1 MSKRKST
8 GFLWGLFV
16 IAVWLFFSQQLFAQ
30 SQETVV
36 PVEQEPR
43 HWIVFQN
50 QYTRIYDFLIPPGDT
65 TLFHRHSFDSI
76 TVTVSGGRRINEILG
91 GAKTEGDV
99 PTGNIG
105 FTKGT
110 NAPYTHRLINTG
122 NTTLRNIVPEI
133 LASASSPGTP
143 AVLDAVPG
151 HKLVL
156 ENDLVKVYR
165 ISLDP
170 KQSTGIRSR
179 TLPWLRISIT
189 QSMISIHE
197 PGKTPKTLQT
207 RPGDYRWYEGPTT
220 DSIENVGSAKYE
232 AAEIEWK

>member
-1 MSKRKST
+1 MSKNKPLSFLL
-8 GFLWGLFV
+8 GFFI
-16 IAVWLFFSQQLFAQ
+16 IACLLVSQQVFAQ
-30 SQETVV
+30 AVATAV
-36 PVEQEPR
+36 PVEQEPHHR
-43 HWIVFQN
+43 IVFQN
-50 QYTRIYDFLIPPGDT
+50 KNIRIYDALIPPGEV
-65 TLFHRHSFDSI
+65 TLFHTHSFDTVNVVVSDGKGMNEFPGKPPIQMTLI
-76 TVTVSGGRRINEILG
+76 TGAVSFYK
-91 GAKTEGDV
+91 AA
-99 PTGNIG
+99 
-105 FTKGT
+105 
-110 NAPYTHRLINTG
+110 NAPFTHRLSNVG
-122 NTTLRNIVPEI
+122 TTPIRVLGAEVIASPASRGVP
-133 LASASSPGTP
+133 AA
-143 AVLDAVPG
+143 LDTVPG